1 MRITLRQ
8 QLLDHVTEIITLVRP
23 LTERIARHDRDLV
36 NQMRRALNSV
46 ALNLAEGLGHEG
58 GNTRVR
64 FQSARGSLY
73 EALAALR
80 VAEAWGYVS
89 ASEVARIVPRIDSL
103 SARLHGFAKR

>member
-8 QLLDHVTEIITLVRP
+8 QLLDHVAEVITLVRP
-23 LTERIARHDRDLV
+23 LAEKIGRHDRDLV
-36 NQMRRALNSV
+36 QQLRRALNSV

-73 EALAALR
+73 EALAALK
-80 VAEAWGYVS
+80 VAEAWGSVS
-89 ASEVARIVPRIDSL
+89 ANELTPIIARIDSL
-103 SARLHGFAKR
+103 SARLYGFAKR